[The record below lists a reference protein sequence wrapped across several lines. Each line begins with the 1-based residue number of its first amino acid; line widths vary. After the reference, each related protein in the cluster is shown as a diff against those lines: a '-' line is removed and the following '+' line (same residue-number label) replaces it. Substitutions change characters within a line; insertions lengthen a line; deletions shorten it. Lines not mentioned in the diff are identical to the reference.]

1 MCNVYMPNADD
12 LLHTFGIMTSGNCL
26 HFSSIKYRF
35 MIRNNLFLSNCIKKR
50 KGEAYRYQ
58 NNVRNKDFFCLICYI
73 GWKKRK
79 KQLSKLYNR
88 GQLNCILGV
97 GNF

>member
-26 HFSSIKYRF
+26 NFSSIKYRF

-58 NNVRNKDFFCLICYI
+58 NNVRNKDFFLFDLLY
-73 GWKKRK
+73 WVEKKEK
-79 KQLSKLYNR
+79 TT
-88 GQLNCILGV
+88 
-97 GNF
+97 

>member
-58 NNVRNKDFFCLICYI
+58 NNVRNKDFFLFDLLY
-73 GWKKRK
+73 WVEKKEK
-79 KQLSKLYNR
+79 TT
-88 GQLNCILGV
+88 
-97 GNF
+97 